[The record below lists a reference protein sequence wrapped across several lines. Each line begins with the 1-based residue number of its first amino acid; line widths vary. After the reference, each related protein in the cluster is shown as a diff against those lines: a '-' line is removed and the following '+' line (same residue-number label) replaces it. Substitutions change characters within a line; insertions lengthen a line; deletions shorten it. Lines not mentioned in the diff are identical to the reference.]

1 MAIKQSKYSV
11 AMVGE
16 GYKILSDAI
25 TPNPHLDIV
34 LLAAAKR
41 AVETGETYGV
51 FDETGLLVF
60 KIEAGEQWR
69 KSDTDKLQ
77 KTLLHF

>member
-1 MAIKQSKYSV
+1 MAVKQAKYSV
-11 AMVGE
+11 YMIGE
-16 GYKILSDAI
+16 GYKIRSDAI
-25 TPNPHLDIV
+25 TPNQHLDIIA
-34 LLAAAKR
+34 LAAAKR

-51 FDETGLLVF
+51 FDEEGLLVF

-69 KSDTDKLQ
+69 KSDADKLQ